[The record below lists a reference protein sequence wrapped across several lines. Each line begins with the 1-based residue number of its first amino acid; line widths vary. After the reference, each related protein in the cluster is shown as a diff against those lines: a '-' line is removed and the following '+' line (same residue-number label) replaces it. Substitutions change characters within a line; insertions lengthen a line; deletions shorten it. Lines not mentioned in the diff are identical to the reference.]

1 MNENLIK
8 ILGNARN
15 VMGKVESGD
24 YSKGNVDASYLQQVD
39 GTKLDQKNVVTTA
52 VNQRTNQKYLAEGE
66 GPPGIAAKNLP
77 KEILELMKNKPI
89 PQAKMP
95 STGFSLDDVAPLIV
109 KKQPQQSRPIE
120 TLHEMNRSVDEIL
133 SEKNKSSDYVL
144 VSKSEL
150 KNMINEALLSF
161 MTTYREATIKETVT
175 ALIREGKVNIVK
187 KTN

>member
-39 GTKLDQKNVVTTA
+39 GTKLDKSNAIMTPP
-52 VNQRTNQKYLAEGE
+52 VNSRLNHKYLAEGE
-66 GPPGIAAKNLP
+66 GPPGIAAKNMP
-77 KEILELMKNKPI
+77 KEILELMKAKPI

-95 STGFSLDDVAPLIV
+95 SSGFSLEDVAPLVI
-109 KKQPQQSRPIE
+109 KNKPLDE
-120 TLHEMNRSVDEIL
+120 LHKMNESVNSIL
-133 SEKNKSSDYVL
+133 SEKNKSSDYIL

-150 KNMINEALLSF
+150 KNIVNEALLSF
-161 MTTYREATIKETVT
+161 MTNYREATIKETIT
-175 ALIREGKVNIVK
+175 SLIKEGKLNVVK
-187 KTN
+187 KRG